1 MPLTFWTAI
10 KMARFKI
17 FWLALSFF
25 IISIIVLDVN
35 VIRTL
40 SFMKKT
46 AFHVL
51 RKIFFL
57 EFYLPKTQDGSNT
70 HIFSIVQAKNRVKT
84 PKRLQ
89 SPWIKKNAEFGMTKT
104 RHYEILYSI
113 IKGIVNFKNL
123 LLLPIADK
131 LPGVNKLYRRSRCK
145 FTATFSWLPE
155 KRHWWTFQLRFNAW
169 KRYHDE
175 RTTGICRCK
184 CTLSY
189 PFSFPIRLLCM
200 RIGMVLK

>member
-1 MPLTFWTAI
+1 
-10 KMARFKI
+10 
-17 FWLALSFF
+17 
-25 IISIIVLDVN
+25 
-35 VIRTL
+35 
-40 SFMKKT
+40 MKKNSLSYPQKNILLGILFIKDARWFKYT
-46 AFHVL
+46 YIQYSL
-51 RKIFFL
+51 SKKQSKNT
-57 EFYLPKTQDGSNT
+57 KT
-70 HIFSIVQAKNRVKT
+70 VAKSR
-84 PKRLQ
+84 
-89 SPWIKKNAEFGMTKT
+89 IKNAEFRMTKT
-104 RHYEILYSI
+104 RHFEILYSI

-189 PFSFPIRLLCM
+189 PFSFPIRLLCI
-200 RIGMVLK
+200 RVGMVLR